1 MIKMNNQEKA
11 PDIVVV
17 GSIVA
22 DIPVTLP
29 RDPMI
34 GETLPVE
41 SIGLTLGGKAVNQ
54 GLQAL
59 KLGEAVLIIGKVG
72 EDVLGTWVFDQFTKR
87 GLDTRGLLQAGMTSC
102 AIPMILPDSQY
113 ILHIPGANQLLTP
126 EDIESTQDL
135 WTAGKILL
143 IQGEIPVSAS
153 IRAAQV
159 AKRRGMVVI
168 CDPAP
173 ATVMTDQL
181 LQLADI
187 LTPNSQEL
195 SMLCNSPTLSVE
207 EQARQL
213 WQRYPQLKALI
224 VTLGSEG
231 ALLQTDSEMATRIA
245 APSVTTLDPT
255 AAGDAFNGA
264 LAHSLAQGQSLYQ
277 AVELGCCAGALA
289 ASQKGSSISI
299 ASLTQILEMWGEVY

>member
-1 MIKMNNQEKA
+1 
-11 PDIVVV
+11 
-17 GSIVA
+17 
-22 DIPVTLP
+22 
-29 RDPMI
+29 
-34 GETLPVE
+34 
-41 SIGLTLGGKAVNQ
+41 
-54 GLQAL
+54 
-59 KLGEAVLIIGKVG
+59 
-72 EDVLGTWVFDQFTKR
+72 
-87 GLDTRGLLQAGMTSC
+87 
-102 AIPMILPDSQY
+102 MILPDSQY

-213 WQRYPQLKALI
+213 WHRYPQLKALI